1 MPAFVPDFTIWR
13 PLLTLSFD
21 EQIDAL
27 EQERENLLLFPEE
40 EFIDTIRDV
49 GFSCDCCGRC
59 CTREFNGH
67 VFLLEED
74 IDRVRSFCPDAII
87 PAPDY
92 DACDQEGRFYVSGY
106 ALRTGPD
113 GSCVFLEGGRC
124 SIYDR
129 RFSICRVYPYMLH
142 READE
147 TGAIDWR
154 QIGGLNEHGCYNNP
168 IDDAECARIAQ
179 ETRAYEAA
187 FLDQEIRFRRAL
199 RGLFAR
205 EGLRYVRRTYDL
217 LMRDFRKGAEVEVRV
232 FHRGRFL
239 PHRVTRSL
247 YE

>member
-1 MPAFVPDFTIWR
+1 MTEAPT
-13 PLLTLSFD
+13 TLSFD
-21 EQIDAL
+21 EQIEAL
-27 EQERENLLLFPEE
+27 EQELKDLLQFPED
-40 EFIDTIRDV
+40 EFIDVIRDV

-74 IDRVRSFCPDAII
+74 TDRVRSFRPDAII
-87 PAPDY
+87 PAPNY
-92 DACDQEGRFYVSGY
+92 DACDQQGRFYVSGY
-106 ALRTGPD
+106 ALRTGPE
-113 GSCVFLEGGRC
+113 GTCIFLENGRC

-147 TGAIDWR
+147 TGAIGWR
-154 QIGGLNEHGCYNNP
+154 QIGGLNKHGCYNTP
-168 IDDAECARIAQ
+168 IDDAECVRIAR

-199 RGLFAR
+199 RDLFVR

-217 LMRDFRKGAEVEVRV
+217 RMRDFGKGAEVEVRV
-232 FHRGRFL
+232 FHRGLFE
-239 PHRVTRSL
+239 PHRVTRAI